1 NLAQYMNVRV
11 EEFMQQTTLKEFVGY
26 VEHFNEDSQD
36 FSIWWYE
43 NKIKPE
49 LEKFKDMPFA
59 EYDEQF
65 HNGFYSRALPE
76 ELRFLLDLSVN
87 GVLTEIEKYRTQEN
101 KWNIAGVFDDYVEGP
116 IVDYLNQLFTQN
128 SINSLDEKYF
138 GSSIKNSVEQPFSGL
153 LTFKGSDFKD
163 LINLNASEAMLAQL
177 DKITL
182 ADLLK

>member
-1 NLAQYMNVRV
+1 MLKKLSELLRNH
-11 EEFMQQTTLKEFVGY
+11 TL
-26 VEHFNEDSQD
+26 
-36 FSIWWYE
+36 
-43 NKIKPE
+43 
-49 LEKFKDMPFA
+49 
-59 EYDEQF
+59 
-65 HNGFYSRALPE
+65 
-76 ELRFLLDLSVN
+76 N

-101 KWNIAGVFDDYVEGP
+101 KWNIAGMFDNYVEGP